1 MTTACGICGKLNR
14 KNARFCVG
22 CAARLG
28 VEPVV
33 TSIPG
38 PTFADSRRDVGL
50 DSTRIATDHS
60 RPTPL
65 RAAAPAREPAM
76 FWLRAGLA
84 GLVLLIGFVGWCMYV
99 LTSHK
104 AVVPLQAS
112 TNASVPS
119 SESRPQAEPAPTVA
133 SPVAP
138 VATPTLAES
147 PAPGASSRVATL
159 PPLAP
164 AARPPPATGTEA
176 DASIAATSPS
186 TAGRG
191 ADAARRRP
199 TTAPRSYA
207 RERSRRQE
215 SPDTDTSGLAPN
227 FGWVAP
233 LREPA
238 NTLNPGYADPGPPV
252 VPGPGPRYASS
263 IPSPVEAPP
272 AYEGVAP
279 SRGPDAGPPIVPGP
293 GPRYDYSS
301 PGAIPR

>member
-14 KNARFCVG
+14 ENARFCVG

-28 VEPVV
+28 VEPVG

-38 PTFADSRRDVGL
+38 PAFADSHRDAGF
-50 DSTRIATDHS
+50 DSTRTAGHS

-84 GLVLLIGFVGWCMYV
+84 GLVLLLGFVGWCMYV

-104 AVVPLQAS
+104 TVVPLQAS
-112 TNASVPS
+112 TNTSSPS

-138 VATPTLAES
+138 VAAPASAPS
-147 PAPGASSRVATL
+147 PAPAASSRVATL
-159 PPLAP
+159 VPQAP
-164 AARPPPATGTEA
+164 AAKPSPATGTEA
-176 DASIAATSPS
+176 DASIASPHP
-186 TAGRG
+186 AIIGG
-191 ADAARRRP
+191 GVDAARTRP
-199 TTAPRSYA
+199 TAAPRSYP
-207 RERSRRQE
+207 RERSRRQDP
-215 SPDTDTSGLAPN
+215 PDTDSSGLAPN
-227 FGWVAP
+227 YGWVAP
-233 LREPA
+233 SREPA

-263 IPSPVEAPP
+263 IPTPVEVPP
-272 AYEGVAP
+272 IYEGVVP

-301 PGAIPR
+301 PGASPR